1 MSEDKVLDQERKI
14 EWIIAPKGMDES
26 VTRNSIC
33 LHLRFVSEDK
43 VLDLKLERH
52 SKTHLQT
59 NYGD

>member
-1 MSEDKVLDQERKI
+1 MN
-14 EWIIAPKGMDES
+14 ES
-26 VTRNSIC
+26 VTRNSIKC

>member
-1 MSEDKVLDQERKI
+1 
-14 EWIIAPKGMDES
+14 MDES